1 MAARSVAR
9 RWIAVRSIPW
19 SIEPEQ
25 WQSVLNRWRFEFHKW
40 DTYACGGLKLLPESL
55 VVSSEEHRQ
64 LVTMSERLAA
74 LLRQVEQRVRRQP
87 SVLKQLGIP
96 RRVAR
101 LIAAEPDSHL
111 QLARYDFFPT
121 PTGGWAISEFNEDV
135 PGGFNEIVA
144 AAELLA
150 PFHPPQLRF
159 VDQFRQRLLEAIP
172 ETGLVGLLYA
182 TGYSEDLQHM
192 LSIEQTLGSRG
203 QRCLL
208 SSPAHIR
215 WRSGQAHVDGQP
227 LAAAIRFYPAEWFS
241 ALPNLWSWRRAV
253 RGLPLLN
260 PLTRLVS
267 QSKAI
272 FEICQMP
279 GVLPSEDQ
287 KWLASLAPRTHQWH
301 PETADLLLA
310 DPQRWVIK
318 PKFGRMGEQVMI
330 GRLVD
335 FQTWQAAV
343 RAASKAPKDY
353 VWQDCFET
361 IPVDFASGPLH
372 PAVGTFLINGH
383 FAGYYS
389 RVAKLPFHTH
399 QAFYVPTVV
408 EDICQTA

>member
-1 MAARSVAR
+1 M
-9 RWIAVRSIPW
+9 
-19 SIEPEQ
+19 
-25 WQSVLNRWRFEFHKW
+25 VLNRWRFEFHKW

-55 VVSSEEHRQ
+55 VLSAEEHRQ
-64 LVTMSERLAA
+64 LVAVSERLAA
-74 LLRQVEQRVRRQP
+74 LLREVEQRVRRRP
-87 SVLKQLGIP
+87 RILKQLGIP

-101 LIAAEPDSHL
+101 LIATEPDTPL

-121 PTGGWAISEFNEDV
+121 PEGGWAISEFNEDV

-150 PFHPPQLRF
+150 TYHPPQLTF
-159 VDQFRQRLLEAIP
+159 VDQFRQRLLEALPDGGRI
-172 ETGLVGLLYA
+172 GLLYA

-192 LSIEQTLGSRG
+192 LAIEQILGSRD

-215 WRSGQAHVDGQP
+215 WRSGQAYLDGHP
-227 LAAAIRFYPAEWFS
+227 LADAVRFYPAEWFA
-241 ALPNLWSWRRAV
+241 ALPNLWSWRRAL
-253 RGLPLLN
+253 RNLPLMN

-272 FEICQMP
+272 FEICQLP
-279 GVLPSEDQ
+279 GVLPTEDQ
-287 KWLASLAPRTHQWH
+287 QWLASLAPRTRQWR

-318 PKFGRMGEQVMI
+318 PKFGRMGEQVVI
-330 GRLVD
+330 GKLVD
-335 FQTWQAAV
+335 FQQWQAAV
-343 RAASKAPKDY
+343 RAASKAPQHH

-361 IPVDFASGPLH
+361 IPVEFNGGPMH
-372 PAVGTFLINGH
+372 PAVGTFLINGR

-389 RVAKLPFHTH
+389 RVARLPFHTH

-408 EDICQTA
+408 EDIC